1 LTCSSSEPQPEI
13 ESGQLIGFEALIRWP
28 HASRGMI
35 PLSTFIPV
43 LEDMGL
49 ITDIDQRVMETA
61 FSDFATWLEKGIKV
75 SRIAG

>member
-1 LTCSSSEPQPEI
+1 
-13 ESGQLIGFEALIRWP
+13 
-28 HASRGMI
+28 MI

-61 FSDFATWLEKGIKV
+61 FSDFATWLEIRNQGAANRGLAAVFIP
-75 SRIAG
+75 